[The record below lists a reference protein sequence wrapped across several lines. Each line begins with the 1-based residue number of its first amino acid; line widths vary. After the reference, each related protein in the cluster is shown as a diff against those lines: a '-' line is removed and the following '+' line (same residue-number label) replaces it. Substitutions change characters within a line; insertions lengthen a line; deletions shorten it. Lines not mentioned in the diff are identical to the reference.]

1 MADKINRK
9 SSSASGSYKYV
20 SLILFI
26 VAFLILLASL
36 SAATY
41 YYTNK
46 ITQET
51 QKVAL
56 VGEQAEISQEIA
68 RIAFSQESYLTNET
82 FNRYKKDGVE
92 VNKIPLEDFPQNTL
106 FRRTEMKRLADRYN
120 EILLRLEYGGEIAD
134 RQGNIIDVTP
144 VKFSSTR
151 ANVEAARRIWDYY
164 YPLMTDFDLE
174 AETGYLTRDYATYLM
189 DYTRQYNR
197 TLQRDT
203 ARVSELIQEYVDRL
217 QKQLNQIQ
225 IAGVVLAL
233 ILFLLMIFG
242 TLRSLVAGDR
252 KLAEQRRETNQIM
265 QTINEG
271 LFLVDKNLNIGNE
284 YSSHLE
290 EIIGQ
295 RNIGGKKL
303 NDVLSKMVS
312 SEDME
317 TADVFIEQLYSEHVV
332 EELISDLNPLN
343 RIEVKIDDFSGYF
356 TTRYLDFK
364 FSRVYRG
371 DTIEKV
377 LASVSDVTDE
387 VLREERAEE
396 EREQNSRQVEMLGA
410 VLNVDQRMLENFIDS
425 TKRRIDE
432 INNELRRPEKTKSA
446 LQNKARK
453 IYREVHSMKG
463 EASALKL
470 DSFVAQCE
478 DFESKIKEVQDR
490 PNISGN
496 DFLGMTV
503 ILDEMVSLT
512 EVIDRL
518 NARITSA
525 RVVSDDGEG
534 VASINTMHTYYTN
547 FAKDIAERNSKEVVL
562 LCAGMDDDIL
572 PEDKKEI
579 IQDIAVQMLRNA
591 IVHGIERP
599 LIRERAGKREA
610 GKIQLILSRLDAN
623 NAELMVEDD
632 GAGLDF
638 EAIRAKL
645 VERGTCSAEN
655 AAKLSKRELAEH
667 MFDSGLSTAKEQGQD
682 AGRGVGMDII
692 REYIRTL
699 NGKLKVASVP
709 KQYTRFSVVFPLK

>member
-1 MADKINRK
+1 MMVDKIKRK
-9 SSSASGSYKYV
+9 SSSAGTRGKYIP
-20 SLILFI
+20 LILS
-26 VAFLILLASL
+26 VAAFLVLIAFL
-36 SAATY
+36 SATTY

-68 RIAFSQESYLTNET
+68 RIAFSQESYLTNAVYDV
-82 FNRYKKDGVE
+82 YKKEGKE
-92 VNKIPLEDFPQNTL
+92 INKIPLEDFPQNTL

-134 RQGNIIDVTP
+134 RQGNIINVTP
-144 VKFSSTR
+144 VQLSSTR
-151 ANVEAARRIWDYY
+151 ANVESARRIWDYY

-174 AETGYLTRDYATYLM
+174 AETGYLTRDYATYM
-189 DYTRQYNR
+189 MEYTRQYNR

-203 ARVSELIQEYVDRL
+203 GRVSALIQDYVNRL

-225 IAGVVLAL
+225 MASVVLAL
-233 ILFLLMIFG
+233 VLFLLMIFG
-242 TLRSLVAGDR
+242 TIRSLMVSDR

-284 YSSHLE
+284 YSAHLE

-303 NDVLSKMVS
+303 NDVLAKMVS
-312 SEDME
+312 KEDME

-356 TTRYLDFK
+356 STRYLDFK

-371 DTIEKV
+371 DSIEKV

-432 INNELRRPEKTKSA
+432 INNELRRPEKTKTA

-518 NARITSA
+518 NARITGA
-525 RVVSDDGEG
+525 RVVSADGE
-534 VASINTMHTYYTN
+534 ASIDTMHKYYTN

-562 LCAGMDDDIL
+562 LCAGMDDNIL

-579 IQDIAVQMLRNA
+579 VQDIAVQMLRNA

-610 GKIQLILSRLDAN
+610 GKIQLVLSRVDAN
-623 NAELMVEDD
+623 NVDLMVEDD

-638 EAIRAKL
+638 EAIRSKL
-645 VERGTCSAEN
+645 VERGTCSRED

-667 MFDSGLSTAKEQGQD
+667 MFDSGLSTAKEHGQD

>member
-1 MADKINRK
+1 MMVDKIKRK
-9 SSSASGSYKYV
+9 SSSAGTRGKYIP
-20 SLILFI
+20 LILS
-26 VAFLILLASL
+26 VAAFLVLIAFL
-36 SAATY
+36 SATTY

-68 RIAFSQESYLTNET
+68 RIAFSQESYLTNAVYDV
-82 FNRYKKDGVE
+82 YKKEGKE
-92 VNKIPLEDFPQNTL
+92 INKIPLEDFPQNTL

-134 RQGNIIDVTP
+134 RQGNIINVTP
-144 VKFSSTR
+144 VQLSSTR
-151 ANVEAARRIWDYY
+151 ANVESARRIWDYY

-174 AETGYLTRDYATYLM
+174 AETGYLTRDYATYM
-189 DYTRQYNR
+189 MEYTRQYNR

-203 ARVSELIQEYVDRL
+203 GRVSALIQDYVNRL

-225 IAGVVLAL
+225 MASVVLAL
-233 ILFLLMIFG
+233 VLFLLMIFG
-242 TLRSLVAGDR
+242 TIRSLMVSDR

-284 YSSHLE
+284 YSAHLE

-303 NDVLSKMVS
+303 NDVLAKMVS
-312 SEDME
+312 KEDME

-356 TTRYLDFK
+356 STRYLDFK

-371 DTIEKV
+371 DSIEKV

-432 INNELRRPEKTKSA
+432 INNELRRPEKTKTA

-478 DFESKIKEVQDR
+478 NFESKIKEVQDR

-518 NARITSA
+518 NARITGA
-525 RVVSDDGEG
+525 RVVSADGE
-534 VASINTMHTYYTN
+534 ASIDTMHKYYTN

-562 LCAGMDDDIL
+562 LCAGMDDNIL

-579 IQDIAVQMLRNA
+579 VQDIAVQMLRNA

-610 GKIQLILSRLDAN
+610 GKIQLILSRVDAN
-623 NAELMVEDD
+623 NVELMVEDD

-638 EAIRAKL
+638 EAIRSKL
-645 VERGTCSAEN
+645 VERGTCSRED

-667 MFDSGLSTAKEQGQD
+667 MFDSGLSTAKEHGQD

>member
-1 MADKINRK
+1 MMVDKIKRK
-9 SSSASGSYKYV
+9 SSSAGTRGKYIP
-20 SLILFI
+20 LILS
-26 VAFLILLASL
+26 VAAFLVLIAFL
-36 SAATY
+36 SATTY

-68 RIAFSQESYLTNET
+68 RIAFSQESYLTNAVYDV
-82 FNRYKKDGVE
+82 YKKEGKE
-92 VNKIPLEDFPQNTL
+92 INKIPLEDFPQNTL

-134 RQGNIIDVTP
+134 RQGNIINVTP
-144 VKFSSTR
+144 VQLSSTR
-151 ANVEAARRIWDYY
+151 ANVESARRIWDYY

-174 AETGYLTRDYATYLM
+174 AETGYLTRDYATYM
-189 DYTRQYNR
+189 MEYTRQYNR

-203 ARVSELIQEYVDRL
+203 GRVSALIQDYVNRL

-225 IAGVVLAL
+225 MASVVLAL
-233 ILFLLMIFG
+233 VLFLLMIFG
-242 TLRSLVAGDR
+242 TIRSLMVSDR

-284 YSSHLE
+284 YSAHLE

-303 NDVLSKMVS
+303 NDVLAKMVS
-312 SEDME
+312 KEDME

-356 TTRYLDFK
+356 STRYLDFK

-371 DTIEKV
+371 DSIEKV

-432 INNELRRPEKTKSA
+432 INNELRRPEKTKTA

-518 NARITSA
+518 NARITGA
-525 RVVSDDGEG
+525 RVVSADGE
-534 VASINTMHTYYTN
+534 ASIDTMHKYYTN

-562 LCAGMDDDIL
+562 LCAGMDDNIL

-579 IQDIAVQMLRNA
+579 VQDIAVQMLRNA

-610 GKIQLILSRLDAN
+610 GKIQLVLSCVDAN
-623 NAELMVEDD
+623 NVELMVEDD

-638 EAIRAKL
+638 EAIRSKL
-645 VERGTCSAEN
+645 VERGTCSRED

-667 MFDSGLSTAKEQGQD
+667 MFDSGLSTAKEHGQD